1 MGENEGKRQRRTK
14 KGNVDLKRGY
24 VNTLC
29 LSLYCRCMKSINHY
43 VTSCLAAQ
51 QYLLDRSCMSR
62 LVDVYCPLMV
72 VSV

>member
-51 QYLLDRSCMSR
+51 YLLGRSYMSR
-62 LVDVYCPLMV
+62 LVNLYCPLMV
-72 VSV
+72 VNV